1 MRSPNARGHEAA
13 YSPVSLSGRV
23 AVVLGGTS
31 GIGRAIAL
39 ALAEAGADVVAS
51 ARRANLVESVAGEIE
66 DRGRRTL
73 RMSADVSSRASLVA
87 LRDAC
92 LARLGRLDI
101 LVSAAAVTKRLPSMD
116 MPDADWR
123 RIIDTNLTGTLHACQ
138 VFGAPML
145 EQRAGRIITIASL
158 ASMVGFFEVAA
169 YTASK
174 AAVAGL
180 TRALAVEWAP
190 KGVTVNA
197 VAPGIIRTDLNR
209 ALIDSPRGHELLLR
223 TPMKRFGE
231 PDDVAGAAVFLA
243 SDAARFITG
252 QMIVVD
258 GGFLASGVNQ

>member
-1 MRSPNARGHEAA
+1 MRHATATP
-13 YSPVSLSGRV
+13 PFSLAGRV
-23 AVVLGGTS
+23 AVVMGGTS

-39 ALAEAGADVVAS
+39 ALADAGADVVAS
-51 ARRANLVESVAGEIE
+51 ARRSNLVESVAGEIE

-73 RMSADVSSRASLVA
+73 RMSADVADRASLVA
-87 LRDAC
+87 VRDAC
-92 LARLGRLDI
+92 LASFGRLDI
-101 LVSAAAVTKRLPSMD
+101 LVAAAAITKRAPSVELD
-116 MPDADWR
+116 DVDWR

-145 EQRAGRIITIASL
+145 DRKAGRIITIASL

-190 KGVTVNA
+190 NGVTVNA

-209 ALIDSPRGHELLLR
+209 ALIDSPRGKELLSR
-223 TPMKRFGE
+223 TPMRRFGE

-252 QMIVVD
+252 QLLVVD

>member
-1 MRSPNARGHEAA
+1 MRPPSARSNAVAPSPF
-13 YSPVSLSGRV
+13 SLTGRV
-23 AVVLGGTS
+23 AVVIGGTS

-39 ALAEAGADVVAS
+39 GLADAGADVVAS
-51 ARRANLVESVAGEIE
+51 ARRPNLVESVAGEIE

-73 RMSADVSSRASLVA
+73 RMSADVGDRASLVA

-92 LARLGRLDI
+92 LARFGRLDI
-101 LVSAAAVTKRLPSMD
+101 LVSAAAVTKRIVSID
-116 MPDADWR
+116 MTDADWR
-123 RIIDTNLTGTLHACQ
+123 RIIDTNVTGTLRACQ

-145 EQRAGRIITIASL
+145 EAGVGRIINIASL
-158 ASMVGFFEVAA
+158 SSMVGFFEVAA

-209 ALIDSPRGHELLLR
+209 ALIDSPRGHELLIR
-223 TPMKRFGE
+223 TPMRRFGE

-243 SDAARFITG
+243 SDAARFVTG
-252 QMIVVD
+252 QVLVVD

>member
-1 MRSPNARGHEAA
+1 MRHAAAPSPF
-13 YSPVSLSGRV
+13 SLEGRV
-23 AVVLGGTS
+23 AVVIGGTS

-39 ALAEAGADVVAS
+39 ALADAGADVVAS
-51 ARRANLVESVAGEIE
+51 ARRGNLVESVAGEIE

-73 RMSADVSSRASLVA
+73 RMSADVADRASLVA

-92 LARLGRLDI
+92 LARFGRLDI
-101 LVSAAAVTKRLPSMD
+101 LVAAAAITKRVPSIEMD
-116 MPDADWR
+116 NVDWR

-145 EQRAGRIITIASL
+145 AQKAGRIITIASL

-190 KGVTVNA
+190 NGVTVNA

-209 ALIDSPRGHELLLR
+209 ALIDSPRGKELLTR
-223 TPMKRFGE
+223 SPMRRFGE

-252 QMIVVD
+252 QLLVVD

>member
-1 MRSPNARGHEAA
+1 MRPSIPRSPDSSR
-13 YSPVSLSGRV
+13 SPFSLAGRV

-31 GIGRAIAL
+31 GIGRGIAL
-39 ALAEAGADVVAS
+39 ALADAGADVMAS
-51 ARRANLVESVAGEIE
+51 ARRASLVESVAGEIE
-66 DRGRRTL
+66 ERGRHTL
-73 RMSADVSSRASLVA
+73 RMSADVSHRASLEA

-92 LARLGRLDI
+92 LARFGRLDI
-101 LVSAAAVTKRLPSMD
+101 LVSAAAVTRRIPSME
-116 MPDADWR
+116 MTDADWR
-123 RIIDTNLTGTLHACQ
+123 RVIDTNLTGTLHACQ

-145 EQRAGRIITIASL
+145 EQRSGRIITIASL
-158 ASMVGFFEVAA
+158 ASAVGFFEVAA

-180 TRALAVEWAP
+180 TRALAVEWAS

-197 VAPGIIRTDLNR
+197 VAPGVIRTDLNR